1 MENVKEEL
9 QMKQHQM
16 VFYRGKLFDM
26 YDFGDEEVGNIQV
39 DALPPRKFGNI
50 QIGVFPPRSFFQ
62 GFRKA
67 ANVL

>member
-1 MENVKEEL
+1 MA
-9 QMKQHQM
+9 
-16 VFYRGKLFDM
+16 FCRGKLFDM
-26 YDFGDEEVGNIQV
+26 YDFGDEDVGNIQV

-50 QIGVFPPRSFFQ
+50 QIGAFPPRNLFQ